1 MRNLLREE
9 AKRIETEKVLK
20 ESEEK
25 FRKIFE
31 DHAAVKLLID
41 PDSMKI
47 VDANYAAA
55 DFYGWDRDQLR
66 RMTVDEINILSHEDI
81 IKDLETV
88 KTLNKIQFEFR
99 HRLKD
104 GSVRDV
110 EVYTSRIRIG
120 EKDLVHSIIHDI
132 TNRKRAEAELIKSK
146 EKAEESDRLKT
157 AFLQNMSHEIRTP
170 MNAIMGFSSLL
181 VENYNNKP
189 VLEQYCGI
197 ITQRC
202 KDLLE
207 IIDDILDVSK
217 IEAGQLSVN
226 PVPCKIN
233 ELFSELTDI
242 YHEQQRRTGKEN
254 IEFKMT
260 NLCVPDDIVIVTDK
274 VKLRQIFINL
284 INNAF
289 KFTEAGKI
297 EGGCKRTD
305 EHTITFFVSDTG
317 IGIPPDKHQAIF
329 ERFVQLN
336 QGHGKIAAGTGLGL
350 SIVKGLAE
358 ILGGKIWLESEE
370 NKGTTF
376 YFSLPV

>member
-1 MRNLLREE
+1 
-9 AKRIETEKVLK
+9 
-20 ESEEK
+20 
-25 FRKIFE
+25 
-31 DHAAVKLLID
+31 
-41 PDSMKI
+41 
-47 VDANYAAA
+47 
-55 DFYGWDRDQLR
+55 
-66 RMTVDEINILSHEDI
+66 
-81 IKDLETV
+81 
-88 KTLNKIQFEFR
+88 
-99 HRLKD
+99 
-104 GSVRDV
+104 
-110 EVYTSRIRIG
+110 
-120 EKDLVHSIIHDI
+120 
-132 TNRKRAEAELIKSK
+132 
-146 EKAEESDRLKT
+146 
-157 AFLQNMSHEIRTP
+157 

-197 ITQRC
+197 IDQRC

-226 PVPCKIN
+226 LVPFRIKD
-233 ELFSELTDI
+233 LFSEITEI
-242 YHEQQRRTGKEN
+242 YREQQKRTGKEK

-260 NLCVPDDIVIVTDK
+260 NLCVPDDITIVTDK

-289 KFTEAGKI
+289 KFTEEGKI
-297 EGGCKRTD
+297 EGGCKPD
-305 EHTITFFVSDTG
+305 VEHSILFFVSDTG
-317 IGIPPDKHQAIF
+317 IGIPPDKHQVIF

-336 QGHGKIAAGTGLGL
+336 QGHGKIATGTGLGL